1 MAENKLKWY
10 NILAVLFGTILSFA
24 DPVTDILTLVE
35 FYRAN
40 HKMWFGVGLV
50 FIILPSLLFLFANL
64 VFEEDRGQCTV
75 WKYTRFFVLGCNP
88 LLPGW
93 LKLQTL
99 FLYLKK
105 LLNRRKVGN
114 TDQTV
119 ETDLDHLLKASKFA
133 VLIEAALESAPQ
145 FIIQL
150 YAMAVQQEAASIVQM
165 VSLPVSFL
173 SLAWASVVVD
183 EWIHSDEGDI
193 NFSVKDRVLLFVT
206 HLFILSSRFFA
217 VALFTVSYKWWVS
230 SVLIFH
236 STIMTICDTTIW
248 LCSQRSFAC
257 EDLFLTVLISCFHW
271 LRDDLSMIIGD
282 DEPEHSQIKHFER
295 MRLVSNVLFVIENF
309 IMILLFYFSHFPH
322 TWYSLPVTIYVCL
335 FAVFGAVMRLAH
347 FYSFKMKIDSG
358 TKVGILWEL
367 DLLESKVA

>member
-10 NILAVLFGTILSFA
+10 DILAVLFGTILSFA

-35 FYRAN
+35 FYSAN
-40 HKMWFGVGLV
+40 HKIWFGVGLV
-50 FIILPSLLFLFANL
+50 FIILPSLLFLFAKL

-99 FLYLKK
+99 FFYLEK
-105 LLNRRKVGN
+105 LLNRRQVGN
-114 TDQTV
+114 THQTV

-150 YAMAVQQEAASIVQM
+150 YAMAVQQEAVSIVQM

-236 STIMTICDTTIW
+236 STTMTICDTTIW

-282 DEPEHSQIKHFER
+282 DEPEYSQIKHFTR
-295 MRLVSNVLFVIENF
+295 MRLVSNVLFVIENI

-322 TWYSLPVTIYVCL
+322 TWYSLPVTICVCL
-335 FAVFGAVMRLAH
+335 FAVLGAVMRLTH
-347 FYSFKMKIDSG
+347 FYSFKM
-358 TKVGILWEL
+358 EL
-367 DLLESKVA
+367 DTRAKLYIFWDLKSPKVA